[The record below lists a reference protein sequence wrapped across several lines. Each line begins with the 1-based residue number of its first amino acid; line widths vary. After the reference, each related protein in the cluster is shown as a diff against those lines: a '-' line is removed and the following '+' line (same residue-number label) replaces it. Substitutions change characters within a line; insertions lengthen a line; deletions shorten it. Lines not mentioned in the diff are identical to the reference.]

1 MTSSVRLELVDRDQC
16 CQEFGTSND
25 DDFYGA
31 CDIVLETLSEG
42 NVYEDGFCKFVSQFS
57 QKHNLSTGVT
67 VFEEQVPVESF
78 VPESDCCAA
87 GINEACEEE
96 EPIVCQT

>member
-1 MTSSVRLELVDRDQC
+1 MS
-16 CQEFGTSND
+16 
-25 DDFYGA
+25 
-31 CDIVLETLSEG
+31 ETLSG
-42 NVYEDGFCKFVSQFS
+42 DFVYDDGSCFIDEKFVE
-57 QKHNLSTGVT
+57 KYNLSTGVT

-87 GINEACEEE
+87 GIEEACEEE